1 MGLVDYVKTIWASG
15 KGEALIQGNYVKE
28 EALDIV
34 NTLDKTL
41 SFKTIS
47 SDQYPT
53 RLKALPLPATAGGE
67 QPTRLS
73 ISEPNPENGNAATQI
88 ILQSLG
94 TSERDHVLIEII
106 AAVIQEP
113 FYDDLRTK
121 QQLGYI
127 VASGVKAVEQT
138 RTLSLIVQS
147 NVAPAEGISAAVI
160 KFLDGVSDRLLTPL
174 TPVDI
179 ELFVKGLVDS
189 RLEPDKQLA
198 VEVTRN
204 WSEIASGRFQ
214 YNRLRAEVAALLAI
228 KKVDIVDFW
237 EQLYAKERRMLV
249 SEIVPKT
256 GAKSKEPALSS
267 GYSGGTPATVLGI
280 DDINQLRANGEAYRS
295 NMV

>member
-1 MGLVDYVKTIWASG
+1 MG
-15 KGEALIQGNYVKE
+15 GEALIQGNYVKE

-34 NTLDKTL
+34 TALDKTL
-41 SFKTIS
+41 SFETILP
-47 SDQYPT
+47 DQVPA
-53 RLKALPLPATAGGE
+53 RLKALPLPATAADE
-67 QPTRLS
+67 KPTRLS
-73 ISEPNPENGNAATQI
+73 ISEPNPENSNAASQI

-94 TSERDHVLIEII
+94 TSERDHVLIEILTAI
-106 AAVIQEP
+106 IEEP

-138 RTLSLIVQS
+138 RTLSVIVQS
-147 NVAPAEGISAAVI
+147 NVASAEDVSSAMI
-160 KFLDGVSDRLLTPL
+160 KFLDGVEDRLLTPL
-174 TPVDI
+174 TSIDI
-179 ELFVKGLVDS
+179 ELFVKGLVDR

-214 YNRLRAEVAALLAI
+214 YNRLRAEVAALLSITKA
-228 KKVDIVDFW
+228 DIIDFW
-237 EQLYAKERRMLV
+237 DQLYAKERRMLV

-256 GAKSKEPALSS
+256 GPKSKEPALSS

-280 DDINQLRANGEAYRS
+280 DDIDQLRANGEASRS
-295 NMV
+295 KMA